1 MWHLHESI
9 ELLDLIKGVDAWRET
24 TVQAEDIVLDDGRER
39 QVIEQRG
46 ELLPDF
52 RISILAEALIIEA
65 VHLSD
70 LF

>member
-1 MWHLHESI
+1 M
-9 ELLDLIKGVDAWRET
+9 IKGVDAWRET

-52 RISILAEALIIEA
+52 RISVLAEALVIEA
-65 VHLSD
+65 VYLSD